1 MASQRESS
9 EPNAPGWARL
19 YNGDKIPTLFLGTFR
34 IRGFDVIDACLD
46 AALGAGYRGID
57 TAGVYRNEAE
67 IGSALFDG
75 PDGLV
80 QRHGLSREQLFI
92 TSKLAPSHQ
101 GYEAAKKA
109 CLQSIQK
116 LRCNYL
122 DLYLIHWPG
131 VQGLRH
137 SDPKQAELRRE
148 SWRALEELQSAGK
161 LRHIGVSNYELHHLE
176 ELRRYAKTPCAV
188 LQTECHPM
196 LQRRDLRDYCAN
208 QGIHFQAYSSLG
220 STDYCQQLMQHPTVL
235 SCAQTAGCSPAQLLL
250 RWAADLGIGALPKS
264 IRPAHIA
271 ENAEAVLRLSPL
283 PDEVHSALA
292 ALDCGQHFCWNPAAI
307 R

>member
-1 MASQRESS
+1 
-9 EPNAPGWARL
+9 
-19 YNGDKIPTLFLGTFR
+19 GTFR

-57 TAGVYRNEAE
+57 TAASLPKRGRDRVGSVRRTRRAGPPPQRPEAARS
-67 IGSALFDG
+67 SAARAG
-75 PDGLV
+75 
-80 QRHGLSREQLFI
+80 
-92 TSKLAPSHQ
+92 APS
-101 GYEAAKKA
+101 K
-109 CLQSIQK
+109 S
-116 LRCNYL
+116 CNPL
-122 DLYLIHWPG
+122 
-131 VQGLRH
+131 
-137 SDPKQAELRRE
+137 
-148 SWRALEELQSAGK
+148 GK

-176 ELRRYAKTPCAV
+176 ELRRYTKTPCAV

-220 STDYCQQLMQHPTVL
+220 STDYCQQLMQQHPTVL

-264 IRPAHIA
+264 IRAAHIA
-271 ENAEAVLRLSPL
+271 ENAEAALRLSPL

-292 ALDCGQHFCWNPAAI
+292 AMDCGQALLLESPRLFGDLCCLLCSLAALWLI
-307 R
+307 IAEMLVAASSKESVCLDWLSDC